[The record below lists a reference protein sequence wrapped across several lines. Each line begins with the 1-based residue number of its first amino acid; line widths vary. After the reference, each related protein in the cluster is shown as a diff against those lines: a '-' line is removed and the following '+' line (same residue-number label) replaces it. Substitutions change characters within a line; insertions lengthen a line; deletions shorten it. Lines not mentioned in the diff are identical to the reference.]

1 MSLRM
6 SAEEFVEFERKR
18 LAAKPARTKAPVSTK
33 PGPLSATARMQ
44 TKGRLAPGQM
54 NKSETA
60 YAAVLDQRKQ
70 AGEILWWAFE
80 GVKLKIAPN
89 THLTIDFTILLA
101 SGELQMHD
109 VKGAKAII
117 QDDAKVK
124 MKVAR
129 SMFPFPMFYAFP
141 PKRKGEAW
149 TLEEV

>member
-1 MSLRM
+1 MSLRL
-6 SAEEFVEFERKR
+6 SAEEFVELERKR
-18 LAAKPARTKAPVSTK
+18 LAAKPSRAKAPVTTQ
-33 PGPLSATARMQ
+33 PGALSATARMQ
-44 TKGRLAPGQM
+44 AKGRLAPGQM

-89 THLTIDFTILLA
+89 THLTIDFAVMLA
-101 SGELQMHD
+101 NGELQMHD

-129 SMFPFPMFYAFP
+129 SMFPFAMFYAFP
-141 PKRKGEAW
+141 PKNKASDW
-149 TLEEV
+149 ILEEV